1 MKPTLMYPTKYAV
14 FNSWGAGPIKT
25 AALQKALLSHH
36 IGHLQFVKVTSVLP
50 WKAQE
55 IVIGEISQ
63 YPAGMVFPAVL
74 SVDFLPFP
82 PDQSTVHGT
91 ALFFLPHFLAAS
103 VDFRYY
109 LLLEDT
115 FSYNL
120 SEEPLTMEGLEERL
134 QLYQS
139 LYYEVTTGKLSH
151 FLPQYGRVERMVSTA
166 VVVRLNHE
174 TWQTEVSVRMVDTA
188 AETKEDVARDCLDG
202 TGWIC
207 LVSGVIL
214 LEG

>member
-1 MKPTLMYPTKYAV
+1 MKPALMYPTKYAV

-25 AALQKALLSHH
+25 AALQKALLYHH

-55 IVIGEISQ
+55 IVVGAIAQ
-63 YPAGMVFPAVL
+63 YPAGTIVPAVL
-74 SVDFLPFP
+74 SVDFIPFP
-82 PDQSTVHGT
+82 PDQPTVHGT
-91 ALFFLPHFLAAS
+91 ALFFLPHFLADSA
-103 VDFRYY
+103 DFRYY

-115 FSYNL
+115 FGYNL
-120 SEEPLTMEGLEERL
+120 SEEPLTVEELEERL
-134 QLYQS
+134 RLYQS
-139 LYYEVTTGKLSH
+139 LYYEVTEGKLSH

-166 VVVRLNHE
+166 VAVRLNHE

-188 AETKEDVARDCLDG
+188 TEMKEDIARDYLDG

-207 LVSGVIL
+207 LMSGVIL